1 MRFIVE
7 ENALQLEFVNR
18 DKKNKSVL
26 IKFSSKYVVKDEEI
40 AMIIEKGKLKNTC
53 LDMKKMQITDSCLMF
68 LANCDKMLNIVTLD
82 ISHCPLVT
90 DSGVQLLFAS
100 PLCKKMQ
107 SLHMA
112 GLVCPDFTVVKF
124 KKDLL

>member
-1 MRFIVE
+1 
-7 ENALQLEFVNR
+7 LEFVNR

-68 LANCDKMLNIVTLD
+68 LANCDKMLNIVSLD

-90 DSGVQLLFAS
+90 DSGGSVAIRLS
-100 PLCKKMQ
+100 
-107 SLHMA
+107 SLQKDA
-112 GLVCPDFTVVKF
+112 KFTYGWFGVP
-124 KKDLL
+124 